1 MPKQPSAKST
11 WLLTY
16 GASGPSITHELLRAI
31 TDLAVDE
38 CYTASDRA
46 NKHTIIHLSR
56 KVRQTGMQKAMRA
69 VAASVGIELTTVFG
83 YENINSTHGSVKVK
97 EHVLFRWIV
106 RAHKEM
112 REDFE
117 HWVAPGKTRGVFE
130 RFEGLRQKAR
140 ADPPPPKKT
149 PMRQRLL
156 ELTEEVAALRRE
168 NEALRHQLEAQ

>member
-1 MPKQPSAKST
+1 MQPSAKST

-16 GASGPSITHELLRAI
+16 NAFGPSITQELLHAS
-31 TDLAVDE
+31 TELAVDE

-46 NKHTIIHLSR
+46 NKHTIIHLAK

-69 VAASVGIELTTVFG
+69 VAASAGIELTTVFG

-97 EHVLFRWIV
+97 EHVLFKWIV
-106 RAHKEM
+106 RAHTEG

-117 HWVAPGKTRGVFE
+117 HWVAPGKARGVFE
-130 RFEGLRQKAR
+130 RFAGLRQKVR
-140 ADPPPPKKT
+140 ADPPPPKT
-149 PMRQRLL
+149 PMKQRLQ